1 MPDDPGNEDSRPL
14 VCVDLDGVLN
24 TFDAWVAPE
33 FFHPPRPGA
42 REFLQKLH
50 ESGYR
55 ICVFTCRWWE
65 WAQRWL
71 EQNGMAEFVESV
83 TDRKPPAVAYVDD
96 RAICFTGDFRDTH
109 ERILRFRPFWE
120 NAAAECARP
129 EGP

>member
-1 MPDDPGNEDSRPL
+1 LTAQDQAERSDTRPL

-42 REFLQKLH
+42 REFLQRLH

-65 WAQRWL
+65 WVQSWL

-83 TDRKPPAVAYVDD
+83 TDKKPPADVYVDD
-96 RAICFTGDFRDTH
+96 RAVCFTGDYGDTF
-109 ERILRFRPFWE
+109 ERILRFRPFWDR
-120 NAAAECARP
+120 AAAG
-129 EGP
+129 EGA